1 MEKINRLKELIAEN
15 FGCEI
20 EYVKPETNLVEDL
33 EIDSLDIVELTMAI
47 EEEFGVSIPDSDLEN
62 IRTVQ
67 DIINII

>member
-20 EYVKPETNLVEDL
+20 EDVKPETNLVEDL
-33 EIDSLDIVELTMAI
+33 EVDSLDIVELTMAI

>member
-1 MEKINRLKELIAEN
+1 MEKVNRLKELIAEN

-20 EYVKPETNLVEDL
+20 EDVKPETNLVEDL
-33 EIDSLDIVELTMAI
+33 EVDSLDIVELTMAI